1 MNPSGLGGLA
11 EGIAGGVQSG
21 MQNYIQLVLGKIDKQ
36 QQADIRGAEYDYKLF
51 ADTNLPV
58 AIRKK
63 AWKSWQKRNKNW
75 NTKIDSPNFADDMF
89 SNKEF
94 NEFAKKGLKI
104 ISNKDYSLQ
113 EQMDFLTALHAEA
126 IGTIGAGKETGVE
139 PLIKGVET
147 KAFAKGIGGVGQG
160 KMTPETRGLLAMTT
174 KGRGVL
180 SEHVK
185 PAPPVKQP
193 AISMYQEKDIGK
205 GQTQKFRW
213 NPATKKHD
221 IPYGQAVKPKEQT
234 VFKTLGG
241 NIYKITGDKSTV
253 VQEGSLEAR
262 AIYNAMRE
270 PQWGFIGEAEQFKLV
285 DKHKKFLTG
294 EFTKTK
300 KPGNA
305 GGKILPRTKGE
316 TISEYLKRTG
326 R

>member
-1 MNPSGLGGLA
+1 MNPSGIGGLA

-21 MQNYIQLVLGKIDKQ
+21 MQNYLQLVLRKIDKQ
-36 QQADIRGAEYDYKLF
+36 QQADIMGAEYDYKLF
-51 ADTNLPV
+51 ANPDLPIAV
-58 AIRKK
+58 RKK

-75 NTKIDSPNFADDMF
+75 NIKIESPDFPDDMWN
-89 SNKEF
+89 NKVF
-94 NEFAKKGLKI
+94 NDFAKKGLKI

-126 IGTIGAGKETGVE
+126 VGTIGAGKETGVE

-160 KMTPETRGLLAMTT
+160 KMTPETRGLLAMTP

-180 SEHVK
+180 TEHAK
-185 PAPPVKQP
+185 PAPLPKQP
-193 AISMYQEKDIGK
+193 AISMYVDKNIGQGK
-205 GQTQKFRW
+205 SQKFQW
-213 NPATKKHD
+213 NPKTRAHD
-221 IPYGQAVKPKEQT
+221 IPFGEPTKSKVKT
-234 VFKTLGG
+234 VYRSLEG

-270 PQWGFIGEAEQFKLV
+270 PQWSFIGEAEQFKLV

-294 EFTKTK
+294 KFMKTK
-300 KPGNA
+300 KPGDTS
-305 GGKILPRTKGE
+305 GEILPRTKGE
-316 TISEYLKRTG
+316 TISQYLKRTG